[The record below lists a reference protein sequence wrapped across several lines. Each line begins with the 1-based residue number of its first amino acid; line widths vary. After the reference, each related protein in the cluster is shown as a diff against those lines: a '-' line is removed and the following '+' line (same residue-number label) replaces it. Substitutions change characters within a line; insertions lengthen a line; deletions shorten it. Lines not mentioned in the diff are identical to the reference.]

1 MKRPAPEDELEMGVL
16 MARLKRTKVQEAAQ
30 APETVPEAVQAQDW
44 QMQEAAPFPEA
55 VQVRDDQMQEVAPF
69 PEPVRDDADDYEDEW
84 WGGLMYSW
92 APRQQVWWTWEPQVF
107 WSPTIGWG
115 EW

>member
-16 MARLKRTKVQEAAQ
+16 MARLIRTKVQEAAQ

-84 WGGLMYSW
+84 WGGTHVQLGTKATSLVDLGTTSFLVPNYWM
-92 APRQQVWWTWEPQVF
+92 
-107 WSPTIGWG
+107 G
-115 EW
+115 